1 MRALLTGA
9 SGFVGGWLREYLEA
23 QGDEVV
29 ALAES
34 IDIRDAAAVATALG
48 EQRPEAV
55 YHLAALTHV
64 GRSWDEPAETFSVNA
79 MGTLNV
85 LEAARRAAEPP
96 VVLLI
101 SSAEVYGSVG
111 DAPVREDAPLRPVSP
126 YAASKVAA
134 EYLGVQA
141 VLGRSL
147 RVVRARPFNH
157 VGPGQAPNFVVSA
170 LARRIALAELA
181 GGGAV
186 AVGNLEPRRDI
197 TDVRDVVRAY
207 RLLVERGEPGEAY
220 NVASGRTVTIA
231 EVLDELVG
239 LAKCPIEVVQ
249 DPTLVRPVEVPVLSG
264 DATRLAERTGWRA
277 EIPLGQTLGDVL
289 EHWRLQ
295 LREERPGEERP
306 GA

>member
-9 SGFVGGWLREYLEA
+9 SGFVGGWLREYLET

-48 EQRPEAV
+48 EQEPEAV

-85 LEAARRAAEPP
+85 LEAARRVAEPP
-96 VVLLI
+96 VVLLV

-170 LARRIALAELA
+170 LARRIALAEL
-181 GGGAV
+181 GGGGVV

-207 RLLVERGEPGEAY
+207 RLLVERGAPGEAY

-249 DPTLVRPVEVPVLSG
+249 DPALVRPVEVPVLSG

-295 LREERPGEERP
+295 LRDEPPPGEQP
-306 GA
+306 DA